1 MLFVPG
7 GALIDLAVGV
17 AMAADAWDQAE
28 TIGRAANTSPHVD
41 EGLMSQGQA
50 QMAKIM
56 AVVSTVLA
64 VAGVAASAFKVL
76 RVAGRFAQV
85 TEAFPEMAAGER
97 MTLARAVADKPD
109 LLKTLAAHGGD
120 EAVASRLRGAL
131 QGMADNPKA
140 LTKALEG
147 IGEFTKLR
155 KAESEVLKD
164 TIKSVAV
171 EEGKHFL
178 RFDKAGRIWICSEIC
193 TDATEVAT
201 KVLGGHSKILA
212 NPEAV
217 RLVQNLADNG
227 MEVEVMSQIVQAAAA
242 DKKGIKDVLVMLARL
257 QMADKAGIR
266 GVKVVLS
273 DLAQGGGKAQGA
285 RFVLNYLEKKGLW
298 TKVDAFEVLESA
310 GELGG
315 RRYDAI
321 IEGWRYQFKD
331 WGEFSASTFLDQIK
345 KDLAVTTLDRLRWV
359 FAGGRLGS
367 KADIVKLATA
377 VLKRAAKS
385 DKAFAAD
392 AGRIIA
398 GLKNIIEV
406 H

>member
-1 MLFVPG
+1 
-7 GALIDLAVGV
+7 
-17 AMAADAWDQAE
+17 
-28 TIGRAANTSPHVD
+28 
-41 EGLMSQGQA
+41 
-50 QMAKIM
+50 
-56 AVVSTVLA
+56 
-64 VAGVAASAFKVL
+64 
-76 RVAGRFAQV
+76 
-85 TEAFPEMAAGER
+85 
-97 MTLARAVADKPD
+97 
-109 LLKTLAAHGGD
+109 
-120 EAVASRLRGAL
+120 
-131 QGMADNPKA
+131 
-140 LTKALEG
+140 
-147 IGEFTKLR
+147 
-155 KAESEVLKD
+155 
-164 TIKSVAV
+164 
-171 EEGKHFL
+171 
-178 RFDKAGRIWICSEIC
+178 
-193 TDATEVAT
+193 
-201 KVLGGHSKILA
+201 
-212 NPEAV
+212 
-217 RLVQNLADNG
+217 
-227 MEVEVMSQIVQAAAA
+227 MSQIVQAAAA

-285 RFVLNYLEKKGLW
+285 RFVLNYLENKGLW